1 MRAIAY
7 FNPRREFYN
16 RSKDELPTPLP
27 GFKISKSLLPPPVLV
42 VVVVL
47 VVLVL
52 VLLGTFETRITF
64 YQIAESFWKQQF

>member
-16 RSKDELPTPLP
+16 RSKDELPAPLL

-47 VVLVL
+47 VVV
-52 VLLGTFETRITF
+52 TFETRITF
-64 YQIAESFWKQQF
+64 YQIAESFWKQRF

>member
-1 MRAIAY
+1 MRAITY

-42 VVVVL
+42 VVVV
-47 VVLVL
+47 VLVL
-52 VLLGTFETRITF
+52 VLVVTFETRITF

>member
-47 VVLVL
+47 VLV
-52 VLLGTFETRITF
+52 VTFETRITF
-64 YQIAESFWKQQF
+64 YQIAESFWKQRF

>member
-16 RSKDELPTPLP
+16 RSKDELPTSLP

-42 VVVVL
+42 VVVV
-47 VVLVL
+47 VVV
-52 VLLGTFETRITF
+52 VVTFETRITF